1 MTRILMK
8 SAAVTIVCIMASIGV
23 MAAVGL
29 EITGMTLWMPIA
41 CSILC
46 AMPGSALNF
55 YQTERLRRVNDQL
68 NAAHA
73 SLKVAHAEL
82 ANKASRDT
90 MTGFLNREN
99 FFAALDRTRRSSD
112 RGVLLI
118 VDADHFKRINDEF
131 GHLTG
136 DEALMLI
143 TAAIRRSV
151 RDGDEIGRIGGEE
164 FAIFLKG
171 ANLDAA
177 AEISERLRLEVEKLV
192 FLPRDGRRHRLTVS
206 IGGAICWPDAGI
218 SEMMREADRR
228 LYAAKNDGRNKVVMP
243 ERPALRAA

>member
-8 SAAVTIVCIMASIGV
+8 STAVTIACIMASIGV

-41 CSILC
+41 CSVLC

-55 YQTERLRRVNDQL
+55 YQTERLRRVNAQL

-143 TAAIRRSV
+143 TAAIRR
-151 RDGDEIGRIGGEE
+151 
-164 FAIFLKG
+164 
-171 ANLDAA
+171 
-177 AEISERLRLEVEKLV
+177 
-192 FLPRDGRRHRLTVS
+192 
-206 IGGAICWPDAGI
+206 
-218 SEMMREADRR
+218 
-228 LYAAKNDGRNKVVMP
+228 
-243 ERPALRAA
+243 